1 MIILELFWAF
11 LTIGMVSF
19 GGGYAMLP
27 LFERMVVHDQ
37 NWITMSRFVDMIAI
51 SQVTPGPIAIN
62 SATFIGFQTMQEFG
76 LLYGIFGSAMST
88 LGVVFVPVILVA
100 IVSKYYQAFK
110 TSKVVKGIF
119 LGLRPALVGLILASV
134 LSVAQ
139 NAIIDWFG
147 YAIVVVAL
155 ILLVRFRLHP
165 ILVIFVSGVLGII
178 IYL

>member
-27 LFERMVVHDQ
+27 LFERMVVHEQ
-37 NWITMSRFVDMIAI
+37 NWITMARFVDMIAI

-76 LLYGIFGSAMST
+76 LMFGIFGAAMST
-88 LGVVFVPVILVA
+88 LGVVFIPVILVA
-100 IVSKYYQAFK
+100 VVAKYYEAFK
-110 TSKVVKGIF
+110 TSKLVKGIF
-119 LGLRPALVGLILASV
+119 TGLRPALVGLILSSV
-134 LSVAQ
+134 FSVAQ
-139 NAIIDWFG
+139 NTILDWFG
-147 YAIVVVAL
+147 YGIIVGGL

-165 ILVIFVSGVLGII
+165 ILVIFLSGIAGII